1 MNCNKLTT
9 LILPD
14 SLTYIDISVFA
25 RCSSLTKVILP
36 DALTLIGFSSFS
48 YCSSLQYIEIGN
60 NVTVIEHNAFD
71 GCTSLTEIR
80 FRGTV
85 EEWNA
90 IEKENYWNLDMP
102 SCKVICTNG
111 EILIDS
117 YQ

>member
-1 MNCNKLTT
+1 MSLKT

-14 SLTYIDISVFA
+14 SLIEIGGSAFA
-25 RCSSLTKVILP
+25 GCTSLMEIIFP
-36 DALTLIGFSSFS
+36 DSLIEIGGSAFAG
-48 YCSSLQYIEIGN
+48 CTSLKYVEIGN
-60 NVTVIEHNAFD
+60 NISKIKHYAFN
-71 GCTSLTEIR
+71 GCESLTEIR

-111 EILIDS
+111 EILIDA